1 MNLNS
6 IGREIPEYIDGIGE
20 LRPFQ
25 GAFKRI
31 PDGFMKAPKVP
42 CANRGGDKVLPS
54 LKEALREAG
63 LRDGMTL
70 SFHHHLR
77 NGDYVVSMVLDLVA
91 EMGFRDMTIA
101 PTALFPVH
109 KSIIRHIESGVV
121 KAIQGSVNG
130 PIGRLASNGGFDI
143 PVLLRSHGGRARA
156 IEAGDLSVD
165 IAFIAAPSCDSF
177 GNINGV
183 GGISS
188 CGSLGYCVA
197 DAMYAD
203 KVIAIT
209 DNLVPYPLY
218 PVSIPQTYVDHI
230 VKVDQIGDPAGI
242 VSGTLKITRDP
253 LRLLIAE
260 NAARVIEASGLL
272 EDGFSFQTG
281 AGGISLAVAGYVK
294 EMMKHKKIRGSFGSG
309 GITGFFV
316 QMLQEGL
323 FDALLDVQSF
333 DMDAVRSLRENP
345 GHVEMSAS
353 YYANPHNKGC
363 AVNKLDAVILGA
375 TQVDTKFN
383 VNVNTES
390 DGVLL
395 HGIGGHMD
403 TAAGARLTIITTPL
417 LRGRLPM
424 IVDDVITVT
433 SPGETID
440 VVVTERGIAVNP
452 MRPELTD
459 RLKASRLP
467 VVPIEKLRDEAC
479 RISGKPEEP
488 KFTDKIIG
496 VVEYR
501 DGTVIDVVRQVVS
514 GS

>member
-1 MNLNS
+1 MIKNS
-6 IGREIPEYIDGIGE
+6 IGRFIPESIEGLGK

-25 GAFKRI
+25 GAFERV
-31 PDGFMKAPKVP
+31 PDGLMKAPRVP
-42 CANRGGDKVLPS
+42 CVPRGNDKLLPS
-54 LKEALREAG
+54 LKEAIREAG

-77 NGDYVVSMVLDLVA
+77 NGDYVVSMVLDLIA

-130 PIGRLASNGGFDI
+130 PIGRLASNGGFDV

-156 IEAGDLSVD
+156 IEAGDLSID
-165 IAFIAAPSCDSF
+165 IAFIAAPACDVY

-183 GGISS
+183 GGTSS

-203 KVIAIT
+203 KVIAVT

-218 PVSIPQTYVDHI
+218 PVAIPQIYVDH
-230 VKVDQIGDPAGI
+230 VVAVDQIGDPSGI

-260 NAARVIEASGLL
+260 HAAGVIEASGLL
-272 EDGFSFQTG
+272 KDGFSLQTG
-281 AGGISLAVAGYVK
+281 AGGISLAVAGFVK
-294 EMMKHKKIRGSFGSG
+294 EMMKEKNIKGSFGSG

-316 QMLQEGL
+316 QMLEEGM

-333 DMDAVRSLRENP
+333 DMDAVRSLADNP
-345 GHVEMSAS
+345 NHLEMSAS

-363 AVNKLDAVILGA
+363 AVNMLDAVILGA

-395 HGIGGHMD
+395 HGVGGHMD
-403 TAAGARLTIITTPL
+403 TAAGAKLTIITTPL

-424 IVDDVITVT
+424 VVDDVITVT

-440 VVVTERGIAVNP
+440 VIVTERGIAVNP
-452 MRPELTD
+452 LRPELEE
-459 RLKASRLP
+459 RMKSSRLP
-467 VVPIEKLRDEAC
+467 VVPIEKLRDEAY

-488 KFTDKIIG
+488 EFTDKIIG

-501 DGTVIDVVRQVVS
+501 DGTVIDVVRQIAS